1 MAYIPTPKKYPKSPS
16 ASRQTGGKAKESMP
30 GVRGS
35 GEMKELKGTGKS
47 YVRPAMAGAS
57 AAGRGR
63 GGADSMPK
71 AKAKA
76 KTPDFKVGGSYRSG
90 RTIQGA
96 TGTKKRVSRAGA
108 AREGLGSATG
118 GRRTTMGGFGMTMPK
133 KSAAGA
139 GRMGADKVAPMRP
152 GTGTGTGYKPKTA
165 AGRGKGADAMGS
177 ATAKS
182 SSAKAGAYA
191 KPKAKVSRMRSMY

>member
-1 MAYIPTPKKYPKSPS
+1 MPSKYPKSPS

-30 GVRGS
+30 GVRGK

-47 YVRPAMAGAS
+47 YVRPGMAGAS

-76 KTPDFKVGGSYRSG
+76 KTPDYRVGGSYRSG

-96 TGTKKRVSRAGA
+96 TGTKKRVDRAGA
-108 AREGLGSATG
+108 AREGMGSASG
-118 GRRTTMGGFGMTMPK
+118 GRASTAGGFGKTMPK
-133 KSAAGA
+133 KSAAG
-139 GRMGADKVAPMRP
+139 
-152 GTGTGTGYKPKTA
+152 
-165 AGRGKGADAMGS
+165 RGKGGEMMGS
-177 ATAKS
+177 NKS
-182 SSAKAGAYA
+182 SSAQGGKYA
-191 KPKAKVSRMRSMY
+191 PKKNQMAERMKQARGSY

>member
-1 MAYIPTPKKYPKSPS
+1 MAYMPTPKKYPKSPS

-35 GEMKELKGTGKS
+35 GEAASRVGLGRAK
-47 YVRPAMAGAS
+47 PANG
-57 AAGRGR
+57 
-63 GGADSMPK
+63 
-71 AKAKA
+71 KAKA

-96 TGTKKRVSRAGA
+96 TGTKARVSRAGA
-108 AREGLGSATG
+108 AREGMGSATG
-118 GRRTTMGGFGMTMPK
+118 GRRTTMGGFGKTMPK
-133 KSAAGA
+133 KS
-139 GRMGADKVAPMRP
+139 
-152 GTGTGTGYKPKTA
+152 A

-177 ATAKS
+177 ATARS

-191 KPKAKVSRMRSMY
+191 KPKAKAPRMRSMY

>member
-1 MAYIPTPKKYPKSPS
+1 MAYTPTPKKYPKSPS

-35 GEMKELKGTGKS
+35 GEMMALKGTGKS

-76 KTPDFKVGGSYRSG
+76 KTPDFKAGGSYRSG
-90 RTIQGA
+90 RAIVGA
-96 TGTKKRVSRAGA
+96 PGTKARVSRAGA
-108 AREGLGSATG
+108 AREGLGSATA
-118 GRRTTMGGFGMTMPK
+118 GRRTTMGGFGKTMPK
-133 KSAAGA
+133 KS
-139 GRMGADKVAPMRP
+139 
-152 GTGTGTGYKPKTA
+152 A

>member
-1 MAYIPTPKKYPKSPS
+1 MAYMPTPKKYPKSSS
-16 ASRQTGGKAKESMP
+16 AAMQTGGKAKESMP
-30 GVRGS
+30 R
-35 GEMKELKGTGKS
+35 KGARPATGKAKS
-47 YVRPAMAGAS
+47 AM
-57 AAGRGR
+57 
-63 GGADSMPK
+63 
-71 AKAKA
+71 
-76 KTPDFKVGGSYRSG
+76 PDYKVGGSYRSG

-96 TGTKKRVSRAGA
+96 TGTKARVSRGGA
-108 AREGLGSATG
+108 AREGMGSATG
-118 GRRTTMGGFGMTMPK
+118 GRRTTMGGFGMTMPR

-152 GTGTGTGYKPKTA
+152 GTGTGTGYKGKTA